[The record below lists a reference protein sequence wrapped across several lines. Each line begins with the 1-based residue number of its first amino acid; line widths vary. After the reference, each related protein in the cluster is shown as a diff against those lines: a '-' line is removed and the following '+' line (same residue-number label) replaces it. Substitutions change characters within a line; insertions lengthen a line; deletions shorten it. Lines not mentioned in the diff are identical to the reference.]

1 MAKGHGNV
9 AELLLVQGA
18 EVNRADRK
26 GGGLGS
32 WTELNGRICES
43 NSQSSLIW
51 QNNHRVIFLR
61 RKTMADPCIFSKLIV
76 NPRAFEC
83 F

>member
-1 MAKGHGNV
+1 LHKAVAKGHGNV

-32 WTELNGRICES
+32 WTELNGRI
-43 NSQSSLIW
+43 
-51 QNNHRVIFLR
+51 
-61 RKTMADPCIFSKLIV
+61 
-76 NPRAFEC
+76 
-83 F
+83 